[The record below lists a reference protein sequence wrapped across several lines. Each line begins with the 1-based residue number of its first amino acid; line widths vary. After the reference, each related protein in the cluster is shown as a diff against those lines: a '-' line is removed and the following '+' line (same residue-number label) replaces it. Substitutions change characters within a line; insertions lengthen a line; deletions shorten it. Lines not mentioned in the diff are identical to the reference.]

1 MPPSVQV
8 TENLSGIDDVT
19 RSLVRSAAA
28 IAGAAETKLRAVF
41 EEVVDRVERSEMDE
55 VILQSYLFAGF
66 PRALNAARIWRSVS
80 GQQAPAEDRDA
91 ELGSS
96 ATWVERGE
104 ETCRI
109 VYGESYELL
118 RENIRELHPALDSW
132 MITDGYGKV
141 LSRPQLALRTRELC
155 IVAACAASGQQRQ
168 LHSHLHGA
176 LNSGATAEEVR
187 ETLDALDDLVD
198 GENLTRYR
206 GLLTHVL
213 ARRHPPVKTETSNV
227 R

>member
-155 IVAACAASGQQRQ
+155 IVAACAASAQQRQ

>member
-1 MPPSVQV
+1 MTTS
-8 TENLSGIDDVT
+8 LSDIDDAT
-19 RSLVRSAAA
+19 RSLVRAAAA
-28 IAGAAETKLRAVF
+28 IAGADESKLRAVL
-41 EEVVDRVERSEMDE
+41 ESVVSDVEPGEMDE

-66 PRALNAARIWRSVS
+66 PRALNAARVWRSLS
-80 GQQAPAEDRDA
+80 GHPAPEHDRDA

-96 ATWVERGE
+96 AGWVQRGE
-104 ETCRI
+104 ETCRT

-118 RENIRELHPALDSW
+118 RENIRELHPALDAW

-141 LSRPQLALRTRELC
+141 LSRPQLSLRRRELC

-176 LNSGATAEEVR
+176 LNSGATAAEVSG
-187 ETLDALDDLVD
+187 TLDSLADLVNE
-198 GENLTRYR
+198 ENLTRYR
-206 GLLTHVL
+206 GLLAHVL
-213 ARRHPPVKTETSNV
+213 ARRHPPVKTETQDV